1 MAVSGVLLAIAAWPL
16 AFLLAVF
23 AGGGHGSPFGHTP
36 AETTFGVGLLGVPA
50 LLLLVGLALIWASRS
65 GNWRVPAG
73 IALLIPIDAAITSAA
88 LWEMNRPEPPV
99 AYTPVDNDAV
109 LQTQPIMAVPAC
121 TPDNRCTT
129 APPRSAP
136 IGEERH

>member
-1 MAVSGVLLAIAAWPL
+1 MAVSGVLIAIAAWPL

-65 GNWRVPAG
+65 GRWRVAAG
-73 IALLIPIDAAITSAA
+73 IAVLIPVDIAITTGA
-88 LWEMNRPEPPV
+88 LRETNRPEPPID
-99 AYTPVDNDAV
+99 YTPVNENAV
-109 LQTQPIMAVPAC
+109 LPTRPIVAVPAC
-121 TPDNRCTT
+121 TPDNRCTK
-129 APPRSAP
+129 APLRSVP
-136 IGEERH
+136 IGEDRH